1 MVSNS
6 QNPLKIVLRFDV
18 ISRFFPS
25 NFSNN
30 RLARVLHIQNVAGI
44 STINKFSSFF
54 NLIFGGFCHL
64 AQLSCGTETQFTQ
77 FTQIFSVIAETKSK
91 QKNEMFKVWKC
102 EKEQILK
109 LKINAISLR
118 MCLVGNRNSKELPK
132 PKREIFVCKK
142 WRVRLKNHIKRWFD
156 PFDSEV
162 RICLFNYVIVFFIN
176 ELLTIQI
183 FSTSLFRLVGKFVK
197 SCEWLEFKLEGDCL
211 KIKE

>member
-1 MVSNS
+1 MAGFVIWPNWAVRQKLS
-6 QNPLKIVLRFDV
+6 LRNL
-18 ISRFFPS
+18 R
-25 NFSNN
+25 
-30 RLARVLHIQNVAGI
+30 
-44 STINKFSSFF
+44 KFS
-54 NLIFGGFCHL
+54 
-64 AQLSCGTETQFTQ
+64 QLFWT
-77 FTQIFSVIAETKSK
+77 FSKSWDKIKTKERNVKKLSVRS
-91 QKNEMFKVWKC
+91 ESI
-102 EKEQILK
+102 QILK
-109 LKINAISLR
+109 LKRNATFLR

-132 PKREIFVCKK
+132 PKRKIFVCKK